1 MYLELSGNTVLNA
14 KETVSLHPVMSSC
27 HGLGSPLYR
36 VPLQEQRKG
45 AWQDHVE
52 SRYSLYN
59 TDQALAW
66 ALFILKM
73 KKVELAMCHIM
84 SILQMED

>member
-14 KETVSLHPVMSSC
+14 KEPVSLHPVMSSC

-66 ALFILKM
+66 GVVYPKDERSRAGH
-73 KKVELAMCHIM
+73 V
-84 SILQMED
+84 